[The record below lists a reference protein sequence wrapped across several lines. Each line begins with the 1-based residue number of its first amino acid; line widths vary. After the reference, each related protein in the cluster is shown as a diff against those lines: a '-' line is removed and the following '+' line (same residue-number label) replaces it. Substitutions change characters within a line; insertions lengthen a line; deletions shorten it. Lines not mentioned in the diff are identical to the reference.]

1 MNPPSRSG
9 DERPEDLELRFR
21 ILSAEYSALIFYL
34 GSTWSVSAARTN
46 LFFVALSAA
55 GVALALI
62 SNASQF
68 SREFQVF
75 AVAVLLLVFVVGIFA
90 MTRMLHANAE
100 TVLHIQSLNRI
111 RHFFTELD
119 PGTKPYFTLPT
130 QDDMAGVVGS
140 TRPRPSVWAMTH
152 LPAASMATLVALVN
166 TFVIGAI
173 VGTLCLS
180 LGSNPNTALIW
191 AVAGFAIGSIV
202 IWGWLFRELTRIRRT
217 LVVRYPRDD

>member
-1 MNPPSRSG
+1 MNPPSGRR

-75 AVAVLLLVFVVGIFA
+75 AVAVLLLVFVIGIFA

-130 QDDMAGVVGS
+130 HDDMAGVVGS

-173 VGTLCLS
+173 VGTVCLS
-180 LGSNPNTALIW
+180 LGSNPSTALIW

-202 IWGWLFRELTRIRRT
+202 IWGWLLRELNRTRRT
-217 LVVRYPRDD
+217 LVVRYPGDD

>member
-1 MNPPSRSG
+1 MNSSPQA

-21 ILSAEYSALIFYL
+21 ILSAEYNALIFYL

-62 SNASQF
+62 SNASHF

-75 AVAVLLLVFVVGIFA
+75 AIAVLLLVLLTGVFA
-90 MTRMLHANAE
+90 MTRMLHAHAQ

-119 PGTKPYFTLPT
+119 PGTKPYFTLPIH
-130 QDDMAGVVGS
+130 DDEAGIVGS
-140 TRPRPSVWAMTH
+140 TRALPSLWAMTY
-152 LPAASMATLVALVN
+152 LPAASMATLAALVN
-166 TFVIGAI
+166 TFLAGAI
-173 VGTLCLS
+173 AGTVYLS
-180 LGSNPNTALIW
+180 LGGSASMALVW
-191 AVAGFAIGSIV
+191 AGITLVIASIV
-202 IWGWLFRELTRIRRT
+202 VWGWVFLQLRRIRQR
-217 LVVRYPRDD
+217 LVVRFPRSR

>member
-1 MNPPSRSG
+1 VTPPRGG

-21 ILSAEYSALIFYL
+21 ILSAEYSALIFHL

-62 SNASQF
+62 SNASHF
-68 SREFQVF
+68 SREFQVL
-75 AVAVLLLVFVVGIFA
+75 AVALLLLVLVIGVFA
-90 MTRMLHANAE
+90 MTRMLHAHAE

-119 PGTKPYFTLPT
+119 PGTKAYFTLPT
-130 QDDMAGVVGS
+130 HDDVAGVVGS
-140 TRPRPSVWAMTH
+140 TRPRPSLWAMTH

-166 TFVIGAI
+166 TFVIGAL
-173 VGTLCLS
+173 VGTGYLS
-180 LGSNPNTALIW
+180 LGGNPSTALIW
-191 AVAGFAIGSIV
+191 AAAGFAIASIV
-202 IWGWLFRELTRIRRT
+202 IWGWVLRELHRIRKA
-217 LVVRYPRDD
+217 LVVLYPRDD